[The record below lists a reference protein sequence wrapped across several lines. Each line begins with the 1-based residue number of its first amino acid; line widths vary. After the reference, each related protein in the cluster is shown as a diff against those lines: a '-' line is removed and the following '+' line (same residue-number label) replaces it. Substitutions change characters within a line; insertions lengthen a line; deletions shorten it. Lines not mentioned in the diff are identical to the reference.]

1 MTDEEK
7 IKFTLEFIADWGSTD
22 GSHHKQWALDQVVRI
37 LTETPEAYLEWV
49 RQHNDGEDGAETYDW
64 DTGIA
69 P

>member
-1 MTDEEK
+1 MTSEEK
-7 IKFTLEFIADWGSTD
+7 IQKALEFIMDWGGVD
-22 GSHHKQWALDQVVRI
+22 GAQHKQWTLDQVVKI

-49 RQHNDGEDGAETYDW
+49 RQHNDGEDGAETYEW